1 MNVVSTSLDV
11 ATVASVIK
19 HFSDERA
26 GTRGIDAYMWF
37 VDTLRSATGASD
49 IVLACGEAAGIL
61 TSANGS
67 AVLHSLIGESD
78 AERGEIIAHA
88 KGLRPGLQLRGLAL
102 PGDRRTKNLF
112 EEARMPAQVL
122 VH

>member
-1 MNVVSTSLDV
+1 MNAVSTSTDA
-11 ATVASVIK
+11 ATVTSVIK
-19 HFSDERA
+19 RFSDERA
-26 GTRGIDAYMWF
+26 GTRGVDAYAWI
-37 VDTLRSATGASD
+37 VDTLRSATDASD
-49 IVLACGEAAGIL
+49 TVLVCGEAAGIL
-61 TSANGS
+61 TTANGA
-67 AVLHSLIGESD
+67 AVLHSLIGDSD

-88 KGLRPGLQLRGLAL
+88 KGLQRSLKLRGLAL

>member
-1 MNVVSTSLDV
+1 MNAVSTSTDAAAV
-11 ATVASVIK
+11 TNVIK
-19 HFSDERA
+19 RFSDERA
-26 GTRGIDAYMWF
+26 GTRGVDAYGWI
-37 VDTLRSATGASD
+37 VDTLRSAAGSSD
-49 IVLACGEAAGIL
+49 TVLACGEAAGIL
-61 TSANGS
+61 TSVNGA

-78 AERGEIIAHA
+78 AQRGEIIAHA
-88 KGLRPGLQLRGLAL
+88 KTLQPGLKLRGLAL